1 MPEHRTIA
9 TSPRLAAETAP
20 VPSAART
27 GAARWS
33 LPLSLALHV
42 GVIALAVG
50 LHAPPASQPAV
61 VAVELSFVAAAAEPV
76 SPSEPVAESIMD
88 AEDGARPEPVL
99 DPPSEPLRQ
108 PEPEPPAT
116 PVPPQPEPDT
126 GDAAAESPPD
136 APMPPVADI
145 PVAEPSAPAS
155 SEPLKEETPPP
166 VRPPIPARR
175 PSPGPPQRIPSPA
188 RALPAA
194 IPPTDRSGHVGEP
207 AAQAAPATQPAAS
220 AVVSAP
226 PSDPHANSDRQA
238 ADYFGTIQARLAR
251 HKIYPQAARLR
262 REEGTVLVRFTIVAD
277 GTITGWAVV
286 QGSGHGSLDRAA
298 EEMIQRA
305 SPLPPIPAGMGR
317 AQIDIT
323 LPVRYAL
330 Q

>member
-9 TSPRLAAETAP
+9 ASPRLAAEPAP
-20 VPSAART
+20 VPSART

-33 LPLSLALHV
+33 LPFSLAMHV

-50 LHAPPASQPAV
+50 LHVPPAPLPAV
-61 VAVELSFVAAAAEPV
+61 VAVELSFVAAAAEPPSP
-76 SPSEPVAESIMD
+76 SPSEPVAGSVID
-88 AEDGARPEPVL
+88 AEGGARPEPVP
-99 DPPSEPLRQ
+99 DPASEPLRQ
-108 PEPEPPAT
+108 PDPEPPS
-116 PVPPQPEPDT
+116 PDT
-126 GDAAAESPPD
+126 
-136 APMPPVADI
+136 
-145 PVAEPSAPAS
+145 PVAESSAPVSA
-155 SEPLKEETPPP
+155 EPLKEETAPP

-175 PSPGPPQRIPSPA
+175 PSPGPPQRIPSPI

-194 IPPTDRSGHVGEP
+194 IPPTDRSGRVEQP
-207 AAQAAPATQPAAS
+207 ATQASSAPATQPAAP
-220 AVVSAP
+220 AAVSAP
-226 PSDPHANSDRQA
+226 PSDPPANSDRQT

-305 SPLPPIPAGMGR
+305 SPLPPIPTGMGR
-317 AQIDIT
+317 SRIDIT

>member
-1 MPEHRTIA
+1 MTEHRTIA
-9 TSPRLAAETAP
+9 APPRLAAETAP
-20 VPSAART
+20 VPSASRT

-33 LPLSLALHV
+33 LPLSLALHA
-42 GVIALAVG
+42 GVIVLAVG
-50 LHAPPASQPAV
+50 LQPPPASPPAV
-61 VAVELSFVAAAAEPV
+61 VAVELSFVAAAAEPP
-76 SPSEPVAESIMD
+76 SPSEPV
-88 AEDGARPEPVL
+88 P
-99 DPPSEPLRQ
+99 DPPSEQLRQ

-116 PVPPQPEPDT
+116 PVPPPPEPDT
-126 GDAAAESPPD
+126 GDAAAEPPPD
-136 APMPPVADI
+136 APMPPVADT
-145 PVAEPSAPAS
+145 PVTEPSMPAPA
-155 SEPLKEETPPP
+155 EPLKEETPPP

-175 PSPGPPQRIPSPA
+175 PSPGPPQRIQSPA

-194 IPPTDRSGHVGEP
+194 IPPTDRSGRVEQP
-207 AAQAAPATQPAAS
+207 AAQASSAPATPPAAP
-220 AVVSAP
+220 AP

-277 GTITGWAVV
+277 GTITGWTVV
-286 QGSGHGSLDRAA
+286 QGSGHGNLDRAA

-317 AQIDIT
+317 ARIDIT
-323 LPVRYAL
+323 FPVRYAL

>member
-1 MPEHRTIA
+1 MPEHRTISA
-9 TSPRLAAETAP
+9 SPRLAAETAP

-27 GAARWS
+27 GAAQWS
-33 LPLSLALHV
+33 LPFSLALHV

-50 LHAPPASQPAV
+50 LQSPPAPPPAV
-61 VAVELSFVAAAAEPV
+61 IAVELSFVAAAAEPPSP
-76 SPSEPVAESIMD
+76 SPSEPVVESVMD
-88 AEDGARPEPVL
+88 AEDGARPEPVP
-99 DPPSEPLRQ
+99 DPASDPLRQ
-108 PEPEPPAT
+108 PEPEAPA
-116 PVPPQPEPDT
+116 DT
-126 GDAAAESPPD
+126 GDATTESPPD
-136 APMPPVADI
+136 APMPPVADT
-145 PVAEPSAPAS
+145 PVAEPSAPVPA
-155 SEPLKEETPPP
+155 EPLKEETPLPI
-166 VRPPIPARR
+166 RPPIPARR
-175 PSPGPPQRIPSPA
+175 PSPGPPQRTPSLA
-188 RALPAA
+188 KALPAA
-194 IPPTDRSGHVGEP
+194 ISRMDRPGRVAEP
-207 AAQAAPATQPAAS
+207 AIQASSAPATQQSAPAA
-220 AVVSAP
+220 VSAP
-226 PSDPHANSDRQA
+226 PSDPPANSDRQS

-286 QGSGHGSLDRAA
+286 QGSGHGSLDRAT

>member
-9 TSPRLAAETAP
+9 ASPRLAAEPAP

-27 GAARWS
+27 GTARWS
-33 LPLSLALHV
+33 LPFSLAMHA

-50 LHAPPASQPAV
+50 LHAPPAPPPAV
-61 VAVELSFVAAAAEPV
+61 VAVELSFVAAAAEPPA
-76 SPSEPVAESIMD
+76 PS
-88 AEDGARPEPVL
+88 
-99 DPPSEPLRQ
+99 
-108 PEPEPPAT
+108 
-116 PVPPQPEPDT
+116 PDT
-126 GDAAAESPPD
+126 GDAATESLPD
-136 APMPPVADI
+136 APMPPVADT
-145 PVAEPSAPAS
+145 PVAEPSAPVPA
-155 SEPLKEETPPP
+155 EPLKEETKEETPPP

-175 PSPGPPQRIPSPA
+175 PSPGPPQHAPSPI

-194 IPPTDRSGHVGEP
+194 IPPTDRSGRVEQP
-207 AAQAAPATQPAAS
+207 AAQASSAPATQPAAP
-220 AVVSAP
+220 AAVSAP
-226 PSDPHANSDRQA
+226 PSDPPANSDRQA

-251 HKIYPQAARLR
+251 HKTYPQAARLK
-262 REEGTVLVRFTIVAD
+262 REEGTVVVRFTIVAD

>member
-9 TSPRLAAETAP
+9 ASPRLAAETAP

-42 GVIALAVG
+42 EVIALAVG
-50 LHAPPASQPAV
+50 LHAPPAPPPAV
-61 VAVELSFVAAAAEPV
+61 HAVELSFVAAAAEPP
-76 SPSEPVAESIMD
+76 SPSPSGPVAESVMD
-88 AEDGARPEPVL
+88 SEEGARPEAVP
-99 DPPSEPLRQ
+99 DPASEPLRQ
-108 PEPEPPAT
+108 PD
-116 PVPPQPEPDT
+116 PVPPPPPDT
-126 GDAAAESPPD
+126 GDVAAESPSD
-136 APMPPVADI
+136 APMPPVADT
-145 PVAEPSAPAS
+145 PVAEPSAPVPA
-155 SEPLKEETPPP
+155 EPLKEETPPP

-175 PSPGPPQRIPSPA
+175 PSPGPPQRTPSPT

-194 IPPTDRSGHVGEP
+194 IPLTDRSGRAEEP
-207 AAQAAPATQPAAS
+207 AVQASFAPATQPAAPA
-220 AVVSAP
+220 AVSSP
-226 PSDPHANSDRQA
+226 PSDPSANSDRQA
-238 ADYFGTIQARLAR
+238 TDYFGTIQARLAR
-251 HKIYPQAARLR
+251 HKIYPQAARLM

-277 GTITGWAVV
+277 GTITGWTIV

-305 SPLPPIPAGMGR
+305 SPLPAIPAGLGR
-317 AQIDIT
+317 SQIDIT

>member
-9 TSPRLAAETAP
+9 ASPRLAAETAP

-33 LPLSLALHV
+33 LPLSLALHA

-50 LHAPPASQPAV
+50 LQSPPAPPPAV
-61 VAVELSFVAAAAEPV
+61 IAVELSFVAAAAEPP
-76 SPSEPVAESIMD
+76 SPSEPVAESVMD
-88 AEDGARPEPVL
+88 AEDGA
-99 DPPSEPLRQ
+99 Q
-108 PEPEPPAT
+108 PEAA
-116 PVPPQPEPDT
+116 PDP
-126 GDAAAESPPD
+126 PPD
-136 APMPPVADI
+136 APMPPVADT
-145 PVAEPSAPAS
+145 PVAEPSAPVPV
-155 SEPLKEETPPP
+155 EPLKEEAPPI
-166 VRPPIPARR
+166 RPPIPARR
-175 PSPGPPQRIPSPA
+175 PSPGPPQRTPPPA
-188 RALPAA
+188 KVLPAA
-194 IPPTDRSGHVGEP
+194 IPPTDRSGRAAQP
-207 AAQAAPATQPAAS
+207 AAQASSAPATQPAAP
-220 AVVSAP
+220 AAASAP
-226 PSDPHANSDRQA
+226 SPDPPANSDRQA

-277 GTITGWAVV
+277 GTVTGWAVV

-317 AQIDIT
+317 ARIDIT